1 MAETEEKQPQQ
12 APAAK
17 GGKSKLILALV
28 AVVVLGGLGGGAY
41 VMLGKGG
48 DAEAAKHGADDGGHK
63 GSKDGKHGKEGKG
76 SEKGAP
82 DAEDAIVALDTFVVN
97 LADENAQR
105 YLKVTMKVEFFGPEA
120 PPRFAA
126 RQAQIRDLLLSLLGS
141 KTVADVRTIEGK
153 QQLRDEVMARISR
166 VIEEDVVKAVYF
178 AEFIVQ

>member
-1 MAETEEKQPQQ
+1 MAETEEKQQQ

-17 GGKSKLILALV
+17 GGKSKLVLALV
-28 AVVVLGGLGGGAY
+28 GVVALGGLGGGAF
-41 VMLGKGG
+41 VMFGKGG
-48 DAEAAKHGADDGGHK
+48 AEAAKHEAADKGHK
-63 GSKDGKHGKEGKG
+63 DDTHGKDGKGGM
-76 SEKGAP
+76 P
-82 DAEDAIVALDTFVVN
+82 DTEDAIVALDTFVVN

-105 YLKVTMKVEFFGPEA
+105 YLKVTMKVEFFGPEP

-153 QQLRDEVMARISR
+153 QQLRDEVTARISR

>member
-1 MAETEEKQPQQ
+1 MAETEVKQQQ

-17 GGKSKLILALV
+17 GGKSKLVLALV
-28 AVVVLGGLGGGAY
+28 GVVALGGLGGGAF
-41 VMLGKGG
+41 VMLGKSG
-48 DAEAAKHGADDGGHK
+48 AEAAKHEADDKGHK
-63 GSKDGKHGKEGKG
+63 DDTHGKEGRG
-76 SEKGAP
+76 GAP
-82 DAEDAIVALDTFVVN
+82 ESEDAIVALDTFVVN

-105 YLKVTMKVEFFGPEA
+105 YLKVTMKVEFFGSE

-126 RQAQIRDLLLSLLGS
+126 RQAQIRDLLLSLVGS